1 MGHQLKNKFYKTI
14 ARPVLIYCFSIA
26 RLLLEMEVVMK
37 KIKVLIIF
45 GTRPEAVKMAPI
57 IKALKNEESFITK
70 VCVTAQHRDM
80 LDQVLR
86 IFDIEPDY
94 DLNIFQSGQTL
105 TQITCRALTGLE
117 GVIEEFKPELILVQ
131 GDTTTVFTGA
141 LAAFY
146 HRVKIGHVEA
156 GLRSGN
162 LYSPYPEEANRML
175 TGVLTD
181 FHFAPTQKSKANLL
195 REGYEENKIF
205 VTGNTSIDALK
216 WVIDENY
223 KFEDEI
229 INNINFESRKV
240 ILLTSHRRENIGK
253 PMENIFSAIY
263 DIVNENENVEV
274 IYPMH
279 LNPKVREIAEKI
291 LGNTDRIHLVEP
303 LDYLPFTNLMSKCYL
318 VVTDS
323 GGVQEEAPSLG
334 KPVLVVREE
343 TERPEGIE
351 SGTAKLAGTDK
362 KTIYKYID
370 ALVNNE
376 EEYKKMANAVNPY
389 GDGKA
394 AEYIVNAIKKKML

>member
-1 MGHQLKNKFYKTI
+1 
-14 ARPVLIYCFSIA
+14 
-26 RLLLEMEVVMK
+26 MK
-37 KIKVLIIF
+37 KIKVLVIF

-57 IKALKNEESFITK
+57 VKALKSDEQNFESKI
-70 VCVTAQHRDM
+70 CVTAQHRDM

-105 TQITCRALTGLE
+105 TGITCRALTGLE
-117 GVIEEFKPELILVQ
+117 TVIEEFKPDLILVQ
-131 GDTTTVFTGA
+131 GDTTTVFSGA

-146 HRVKIGHVEA
+146 HQVKIGHVEA

-162 LYSPYPEEANRML
+162 LLSPFPEEANRKL

-181 FHFAPTQKSKANLL
+181 FHFAPTETSRANLL
-195 REGYEENKIF
+195 KEGYENSKIYI
-205 VTGNTSIDALK
+205 TGNTSIDALK
-216 WVIDENY
+216 WVIDADFRFKE
-223 KFEDEI
+223 EI
-229 INNINFESRKV
+229 LNNIDFNNKKV
-240 ILLTSHRRENIGK
+240 VLLTSHRRENIGE
-253 PMENIFSAIY
+253 PMENIFSAVKE
-263 DIVNENENVEV
+263 IVDENLDVEV

-279 LNPKVREIAEKI
+279 LNPKVREIATRI
-291 LGNTDRIHLVEP
+291 LGNMERVHLIEP
-303 LDYLPFTNLMSKCYL
+303 LDYLPFTNLMAKCYA

-334 KPVLVVREE
+334 KPVLVVRKE

-351 SGTAKLAGTDK
+351 AGTAKLAGVDK
-362 KTIYKYID
+362 QNIYNE
-370 ALVNNE
+370 LNNLINNK

-394 AEYIVNAIKKKML
+394 AEYIVDAIRKNML